1 MSQKTEQPDQ
11 EVTEQ
16 HSDDVMSP
24 SDIQALVD
32 GLDPIDWV
40 QLRLTASLP
49 PRKRLLAGIQ
59 AQAFARATVRG
70 ALRRRYPDLSQSE
83 LNMKVLAH
91 LTTVRMEGLLTED

>member
-1 MSQKTEQPDQ
+1 MSQKTEQIDQ
-11 EVTEQ
+11 EVTEKQ
-16 HSDDVMSP
+16 ADEAMSP

-32 GLDPIDWV
+32 GLDPVDWV

-49 PRKRLLAGIQ
+49 PRKRLLAGMQ

-70 ALRRRYPDLSQSE
+70 AMRRRYPDLSQAE

-91 LTTVRMEGLLTED
+91 LTTVRMEKP

>member
-1 MSQKTEQPDQ
+1 MSQKKEQTDQ
-11 EVTEQ
+11 EVTEPQ
-16 HSDDVMSP
+16 ADDVMSP
-24 SDIQALVD
+24 SEIQALVD

-83 LNMKVLAH
+83 LNMKVLVY
-91 LTTVRMEGLLTED
+91 LTTVRMDEFLTDD